1 MRKQRYPL
9 SFYNADEEEY
19 ELEVQKYANLLI
31 EDGDPEEPGTVG
43 LVVVYP
49 DTRPIRYLVTEV
61 DEQDDAFVSRDQRIE
76 IDRIDD

>member
-1 MRKQRYPL
+1 MRKQQFPITL
-9 SFYNADEEEY
+9 YNSNEEEY
-19 ELEVQKYANLLI
+19 EVEIVKYANVLI
-31 EDGDPEEPGTVG
+31 EDVDDEPGAVG

-61 DEQDDAFVSRDQRIE
+61 DGQDDAFVSRGQRIE